1 MNRFVNIVKKI
12 NKIKIVEV
20 GARDGLQGENP
31 IPKDMRVLFV
41 NKLSQC
47 GFQQIETGS
56 LVKLKSMQDSDKV
69 YKTINKNSD
78 TEYPILV
85 LNKRGAEQAAEI
97 NAKHISIVISPS
109 NTFCQKNMGKE
120 IPDLKN
126 QISEIMIIAHQNK
139 MQVRGY
145 ISTIADCP
153 YEGTIGYQRVSEL
166 TDYLLNK
173 GCYEISLGDTTGK
186 ATQVQIENI
195 LSDIKT
201 KNISTTKLA
210 GHYHDTY
217 GNALNN
223 VIISMNHGVETFD
236 TSIAGLGG
244 CPFAPGAKGN
254 LATQKLIKFLR
265 DNNIH
270 LSLNNERIN
279 ETSNFICKILGK
291 QNYPIVI

>member
-69 YKTINKNSD
+69 YQTINKKSEI
-78 TEYPILV
+78 EYPLLV
-85 LNKRGAEQAAEI
+85 LNKKGAEQAAEI

-126 QISEIMIIAHQNK
+126 QISEIMKIAHQNK

-145 ISTIADCP
+145 ISTITDCP
-153 YEGTIGYQRVSEL
+153 YEGSINYQRVSEL
-166 TDYLLNK
+166 TEYLLNK

-186 ATQVQIENI
+186 ATQLQIENI
-195 LSDIKT
+195 LCDIKN
-201 KNISTTKLA
+201 KNISTSKLA

-270 LSLNNERIN
+270 LSLNYERIN